1 VSQKLKVV
9 AVAGVL
15 TVLGFAAALQ
25 STAQPAGKA
34 KPVSDWIWLDGSA
47 RPNQTV
53 YFRKEIT
60 LKHRIKSAKLYGTCD
75 NQMTVYINGKEAIA
89 SDSWE
94 TPIFREVT
102 DLLKTPGKGEE
113 PIRNVIAVKA
123 HNTEGPAGLV
133 LRLVLEAP
141 KKEAAVIG
149 TDGSWRVSENVG
161 KSWMTAGFDDS
172 AWASAAV
179 VGKLGGAPWVKIT
192 EASLTGG
199 GGKFKTPTATPIEL
213 IKVKKD
219 FKVELLYSVPKAT
232 QGSWVNM
239 CVDPKGRVITSDQ
252 NGRLYRVT
260 PPPPPLAKGGTGGGG
275 GSAEDTKVEM
285 LPVELGGA
293 HGLLWAFDSLYVVV
307 GDGKY
312 PHGLWRVRSS
322 QNDDNLDAKELL
334 RSSGGGG
341 EHGPHAVILGPDRKS
356 LYVCCGNH
364 TPLTKLAGGS
374 VPRIWNEDFML
385 PRMWDA
391 SGHAV
396 GIMAP
401 GGHIYKV
408 DPDGKNWEI
417 VSIGYRNQFDA
428 AFNKDGELFTYDS
441 DMEWFINLPF
451 YRPTR
456 MMHAVP
462 GSDFGWRSGSATK
475 PVYYPDN
482 LPSTID
488 IGPGSPTGVCF
499 GYGAKFPAKY
509 QEAFFGCD
517 WSYGKLYAAHFK
529 QEGASYVGEAEEFLN
544 GSPLPLTDVVIN
556 PKDGAMYFTIGGR
569 GTMSGLYRVTYV
581 GKESTE
587 PAKEGA
593 NLGVE
598 TRLEMRFDPNRLE
611 RLGITAEEANTEVA
625 RQRKEQT
632 TAESLGDIVIKTVNN
647 KRVHLRDIAAIN
659 AVVVD
664 HAKQRALR
672 KQLEAFYDKKD
683 EGAVPAAWPHLSSE
697 DRHLR
702 WAARTALEF
711 QDPAVWRDKALAETN
726 PVALTGAIIGLARV
740 GDKDQTAMLEALERV
755 EFAKLTVPQQ
765 LDYLRAYQ
773 LVFSRTGA
781 PSETWQQRVGKRL
794 DKHYP
799 SAAREVNAELS
810 RLIAYLE
817 VPGGVDKTLALL
829 AKAPT
834 QEEQIDFAMSL
845 RIVKSGWTVKQRE
858 EYLDWFHKAAN
869 YRGGHSFHGFMRNI
883 RDESIKNMSAVE
895 VAALQSA
902 LQHVPQPSA
911 PKFTFKERPFVQ
923 KWKVEELV
931 PVVEQGLRDRN
942 FDRGRN
948 LFGETK
954 CFACHRF
961 NNEGG
966 GTGPDLTQVVGRFGA
981 RDLLESIIEPSKVIS
996 DQYAAIDVFLTN
1008 GKKVSGRI
1016 VNLNGD
1022 NIQINTDMLDPNK
1035 LEGVNRS
1042 QIDTIAPSK
1051 ISMMPEGL
1059 IDTLNR
1065 DEILDLVAY
1074 LYSRG
1079 DRTSKMYR
1087 KE

>member
-1 VSQKLKVV
+1 MSKTSKVLA
-9 AVAGVL
+9 AVALFLLV
-15 TVLGFAAALQ
+15 ALPVAWQ
-25 STAQPAGKA
+25 LHAQPAVKGKT
-34 KPVSDWIWLDGSA
+34 VCSWIWLEEKPKPS
-47 RPNQTV
+47 QTV

-60 LKHRIKSAKLYGTCD
+60 LKHKIKSARLCGTCD
-75 NQMTVYINGKEAIA
+75 NQMTVYVNGKEVLA

-94 TPIFREVT
+94 TPVVREVA
-102 DLLKTPGKGEE
+102 DLLRAPGKGEE

-123 HNTEGPAGLV
+123 INDGGPAGLV
-133 LRLVLEAP
+133 LRLDLEAA
-141 KKEAAVIG
+141 KKQSIVIG
-149 TDGSWRVSENVG
+149 TDGSWRASA
-161 KSWMTAGFDDS
+161 TAATGWQEVNFND
-172 AWASAAV
+172 ANWTSAAV
-179 VGKLGGAPWVKIT
+179 VGKLGGAPWTQIT
-192 EASLTGG
+192 AAALAGGG

-239 CVDPKGRVITSDQ
+239 CVDPKGRLITSDQ
-252 NGRLYRVT
+252 GGRLYRVT
-260 PPPPPLAKGGTGGGG
+260 PPALGGDA
-275 GSAEDTKVEM
+275 SATVVEM

-322 QNDDNLDAKELL
+322 NNDDKLDAKELL
-334 RSSGGGG
+334 RPSAGGG

-374 VPRIWNEDFML
+374 VPQLWNEDYL
-385 PRMWDA
+385 VPRMWDA

-401 GGHIYKV
+401 GGHIYKI
-408 DPDGKNWEI
+408 DPDGKNWEV

-475 PVYYPDN
+475 PVYYADN
-482 LPSTID
+482 LPSAVD
-488 IGPGSPTGVCF
+488 IGPGSPTGVTF

-509 QEAFFGCD
+509 QQAFFGCD
-517 WSYGKLYAAHFK
+517 WSYGKLYAVHFK
-529 QEGASYVGEAEEFLN
+529 PQGASYVGEAEEFLN

-556 PKDGAMYFTIGGR
+556 PTDGAMYFTIGGR

-587 PAKEGA
+587 PVPQ
-593 NLGVE
+593 VE
-598 TRLEMRFDPNRLE
+598 PAPNP
-611 RLGITAEEANTEVA
+611 
-625 RQRKEQT
+625 
-632 TAESLGDIVIKTVNN
+632 
-647 KRVHLRDIAAIN
+647 LRD
-659 AVVVD
+659 
-664 HAKQRALR
+664 LR
-672 KQLEAFYDKKD
+672 HKLEGYYKKD
-683 EGAVPAAWPHLSSE
+683 PRAVAIAWPHLSSQ
-697 DRHLR
+697 DRHIR

-711 QDPAVWRDKALAETN
+711 QDPATWQDKALSETN
-726 PVALTGAIIGLARV
+726 PVALTHAIIGLARA
-740 GDKDQTAMLEALERV
+740 GDKKLQPLMLEALERV
-755 EFAKLTVPQQ
+755 DFRKLTVPQQ
-765 LDYLRAYQ
+765 LDYLRAFQ

-781 PSETWQQRVGKRL
+781 PDDGWRASVGKRL
-794 DKHYP
+794 DAFYP
-799 SAAREVNAELS
+799 AGVREVNAELS

-817 VPGGVDKTLALL
+817 VPGGVGKTLALL

-834 QEEQIDFAMSL
+834 QEEQIDLVMSL
-845 RIVKSGWTVKQRE
+845 RIVKTGWTIEQRA
-858 EYLDWFHKAAN
+858 EYLNWFHKAAT
-869 YRGGHSFHGFMRNI
+869 YRGHNSFNKFMYNI
-883 RDESIKNMSAVE
+883 REDALKTLSAQE
-895 VAALQSA
+895 RTSLKSA
-902 LQHVPQPSA
+902 IANVPQPAS
-911 PKFTFKERPFVQ
+911 PKFTFKERPFVK
-923 KWKVEELV
+923 KWSVDELV
-931 PVVEQGLRDRN
+931 PVLEQGLTGRN

-966 GTGPDLTQVVGRFGA
+966 GTGPDLTQVAGRFGP
-981 RDLLESIIEPSKVIS
+981 RDLLDSIIDPSKVIS
-996 DQYAAIDVFLTN
+996 DQYAAIQVTLLD
-1008 GKKVSGRI
+1008 GRSISGRI
-1016 VNLNGD
+1016 VNLAGD
-1022 NIQINTDMLDPNK
+1022 SMSINTDMLDPNK
-1035 LEGVNRS
+1035 NIAVNRN
-1042 QIDTIAPSK
+1042 QIDMIGPSK
-1051 ISMMPEGL
+1051 ISMMPAGL

-1079 DRTSKMYR
+1079 DRASKMFS
-1087 KE
+1087 K

>member
-1 VSQKLKVV
+1 MSQSIKV
-9 AVAGVL
+9 L
-15 TVLGFAAALQ
+15 AAAGLGLLGLAVVLHLR
-25 STAQPAGKA
+25 AQTPARGA
-34 KPVSDWIWLDGSA
+34 KSPSNWIWLDANPRS
-47 RPNQTV
+47 NQTV
-53 YFRKEIT
+53 YFRKDFAV
-60 LKHRIKSAKLYGTCD
+60 RSGIKSAKLFGTCD
-75 NQMTVYINGKEAIA
+75 NQMTVYVNGKEVLA

-94 TPIFREVT
+94 TPVFRDVT
-102 DLLKTPGKGEE
+102 QSLKIPGKGKE

-141 KKEAAVIG
+141 KKETIVIG
-149 TDGSWRVSENVG
+149 TDSAWRASEKADKGWNEV
-161 KSWMTAGFDDS
+161 GFDD
-172 AWASAAV
+172 AGWSAATV
-179 VGKLGGAPWVKIT
+179 VAKLGDAPWTAIT
-192 EASLTGG
+192 ETALASG
-199 GGKFKTPTATPIEL
+199 GGKFKTPTATPVEL

-239 CVDPKGRVITSDQ
+239 CVDPKGRLITSDQ
-252 NGRLYRVT
+252 YGRLYRVT
-260 PPPPPLAKGGTGGGG
+260 PPALGGK
-275 GSAEDTKVEM
+275 ADETKVEM
-285 LPVELGGA
+285 LTVELGGA

-307 GDGKY
+307 SDGKY
-312 PHGLWRVRSS
+312 THGLWRVRSS
-322 QNDDNLDAKELL
+322 KNDDDLDAKELL
-334 RSSGGGG
+334 RPINGGG

-364 TPLTKLAGGS
+364 TKLTELSGGS
-374 VPRIWNEDFML
+374 VSQIWNEDFML

-396 GIMAP
+396 GILAP
-401 GGHIYKV
+401 GGHIYKT
-408 DPDGKNWEI
+408 DPDGKKWEV

-428 AFNKDGELFTYDS
+428 AFHKDGELFTYDS

-488 IGPGSPTGVCF
+488 VGPGSPTGVCF

-529 QEGASYVGEAEEFLN
+529 EQGASYIGELEEFLN

-556 PKDGAMYFTIGGR
+556 SKDGAMYFTIGGR

-581 GKESTE
+581 GNESTE
-587 PAKEGA
+587 PLPKIEPA
-593 NLGVE
+593 
-598 TRLEMRFDPNRLE
+598 PNP
-611 RLGITAEEANTEVA
+611 
-625 RQRKEQT
+625 
-632 TAESLGDIVIKTVNN
+632 
-647 KRVHLRDIAAIN
+647 LRD
-659 AVVVD
+659 
-664 HAKQRALR
+664 LR
-672 KQLEAFYDKKD
+672 HKLEAYYKKD
-683 EGAVPAAWPHLSSE
+683 AQAVAIAWPNLSSD
-697 DRHLR
+697 DRHIR
-702 WAARTALEF
+702 WAARTVLEF
-711 QDPAVWRDKALAETN
+711 QDPASWREQALAEKN
-726 PVALTGAIIGLARV
+726 PIALTNAIIGLARV
-740 GDKDQTAMLEALERV
+740 GEKDQAGMLGALERV
-755 EFAKLTVPQQ
+755 EFSKLTAPQQ
-765 LDYLRAYQ
+765 LDHLRAYQ
-773 LVFSRTGA
+773 LVFSRTGPPTDEWKA
-781 PSETWQQRVGKRL
+781 RVGKRL
-794 DKHYP
+794 DAYYP
-799 SAAREVNAELS
+799 VPVREVNAELS

-817 VPGGVDKTLALL
+817 VPGGVAKTLALL

-834 QEEQIDFAMSL
+834 QEEQIDYVMSL

-858 EYLDWFHKAAN
+858 EYLDWFHKAAG

-883 RDESIKNMSAVE
+883 RDDAIKSMSKSEQTAL
-895 VAALQSA
+895 AAA
-902 LQHVPQPSA
+902 IKHVPEPRS
-911 PKFTFKERPFVQ
+911 PKFTFKERPLVK
-923 KWKVEELV
+923 KWTVDELV
-931 PVVEQGLRDRN
+931 PVVEKGLTGRN
-942 FDRGRN
+942 FDQGRN

-996 DQYAAIDVFLTN
+996 DQYAAIDVFLLN
-1008 GKKVSGRI
+1008 GKRISGRI
-1016 VNLNGD
+1016 VNLNQD
-1022 NIQINTDMLDPNK
+1022 TIQINTDMLDPNK
-1035 LEGVNRS
+1035 LEGVNRN

-1059 IDTLNR
+1059 IDGLHPE
-1065 DEILDLVAY
+1065 EILDLVAY

-1079 DRTSKMYR
+1079 DRNNKMFR